1 MYVAFVSSKVSGPD
15 LYFNKAFSSDVVIGI
30 KCFYMWFVVPSM
42 AFWRHEL
49 AQIFEAYNRISS
61 LDMTVCPSIDR
72 SMYIF
77 VLITFV
83 TLQLDLKK
91 DAFVKLTISQF
102 SFSSCI
108 FLAVNALPN
117 IYKTRS
123 I

>member
-1 MYVAFVSSKVSGPD
+1 M
-15 LYFNKAFSSDVVIGI
+15 L
-30 KCFYMWFVVPSM
+30 YMWFVVPSM

-49 AQIFEAYNRISS
+49 AQIFEPYNRISS

-83 TLQLDLKK
+83 TLQLDFKK
-91 DAFVKLTISQF
+91 DAFAKLTILQF